1 MLSLITTSLWIF
13 VIFSHF
19 YLHISKKKCNFAAGN
34 VKNELQ
40 IRARN
45 VRIFENLSLGIVFLD
60 YET

>member
-34 VKNELQ
+34 VKK
-40 IRARN
+40 
-45 VRIFENLSLGIVFLD
+45 RITNKSQKRDNL
-60 YET
+60 